1 MSWLNFTHLRCLW
14 ATVREGSVSAA
25 SRALHVSQPTVSA
38 HLKSLEQTVGEPLL
52 ERSRGGVALT
62 ERGRVVYRYAEE
74 IFRLGAELE
83 GAVRG
88 NKSMVA
94 PRLRIGVADV
104 VPKVVAHHVLAPA
117 LEITNAPQLVC
128 FEGKPPE
135 LLLRLARGELDA
147 VIADVPVEPHI
158 PVDAFNHLLGET
170 TLSILAPPHLAAPA
184 REAFPEHLDG
194 APFLLPVRSSV
205 LRRELDRWFAGQGVH
220 PVIRGEFEDFALL
233 QVFAA
238 DGLGYFGVP
247 TVIED
252 EAIATCGA
260 ELVARIEDVRE
271 RFYLI
276 TLERRVRHAALE
288 AIVHAA
294 RNALFT

>member
-1 MSWLNFTHLRCLW
+1 MSWLNYTHLRCLW

-38 HLKSLEQTVGEPLL
+38 HLKSLEQAVGEPLL
-52 ERSRGGVALT
+52 ERSRGGVSLT
-62 ERGRVVYRYAEE
+62 DRGRIVYRYAEE
-74 IFRLGAELE
+74 IFRLSAELE
-83 GAVRG
+83 GAARG
-88 NKSMVA
+88 NQTMMA

-104 VPKVVAHHVLAPA
+104 VPKVVAHRVLTPA
-117 LEITNAPQLVC
+117 LGVANAPQLVC
-128 FEGKPPE
+128 YEGKPPE
-135 LLLRLARGELDA
+135 LLLRLARGDLDA
-147 VIADVPVEPHI
+147 VIADVPVDPQI

-170 TLSILAPPHLAAPA
+170 TLSILGPPALADAA
-184 REAFPEHLDG
+184 KGAFPEALDG

-205 LRRELDRWFAGQGVH
+205 LRRELDRWFGAQGVH
-220 PVIRGEFEDFALL
+220 PMIRGEFEDFALL
-233 QVFAA
+233 KVFAS

-260 ELVARIEDVRE
+260 EVVARVEDVRE

-288 AIVHAA
+288 AVVHAA
-294 RNALFT
+294 RNTLFT